1 MGKKYENKVVIITG
15 AGSGM
20 GRATALELA
29 KEGATVVIADINE
42 GNALSTKELVENLGA
57 RCKVITGDIS
67 KQEVAKRIIDETVEE
82 FGQID
87 VLANIAGLPMA
98 FTEIEKVEEDF
109 WDKQIAVNLKAPFL
123 LSKYAI
129 PYLKATKGNIV
140 NISSIASVRPRPG
153 LSAYCA
159 SKGGLVEFTRS
170 LALEL
175 APHGVRAN
183 VINPG
188 PAETPMLEK
197 FYSGLD
203 PIEGRKVY
211 VDSVPIGRLCKPEDI
226 SSMIAY
232 LASDAAS
239 FITGSVFNVDGGRG
253 L

>member
-1 MGKKYENKVVIITG
+1 MGKKFENKVFIITG

-29 KEGATVVIADINE
+29 GEGAAIVIADINE
-42 GNALSTKELVENLGA
+42 NNAIATKELVENIGA
-57 RCKVITGDIS
+57 RCKVVTGDIS
-67 KQEVAKRIIDETVEE
+67 KQEIAKRVIDETVEE

-87 VLANIAGLPMA
+87 VLANIAGMPMA

-109 WDKQIAVNLKAPFL
+109 WEKQMAVNLKAPFL

-129 PYLKATKGNIV
+129 PHLKVTKGSIV
-140 NISSIASVRPRPG
+140 NVSSIASVRPRPG

-159 SKGGLVEFTRS
+159 SKGGLVELTRS
-170 LALEL
+170 IALEL

-197 FYSGLD
+197 FYNGLD
-203 PIEGRKVY
+203 PVEGRRIY
-211 VDSVPIGRLCKPEDI
+211 TDSVPIGRLCTPEDI
-226 SSMIAY
+226 AKMIAY
-232 LASDAAS
+232 LSSHDAS